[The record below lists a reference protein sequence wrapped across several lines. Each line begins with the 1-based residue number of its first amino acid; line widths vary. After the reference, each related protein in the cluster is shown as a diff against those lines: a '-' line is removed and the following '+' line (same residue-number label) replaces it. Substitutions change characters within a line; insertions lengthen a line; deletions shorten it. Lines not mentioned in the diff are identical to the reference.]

1 VVREEKKISTWR
13 YIKNSPKIMFAGFCV
28 SFATSSASAFLII
41 YGIKIGMPK
50 DQASLLLSVLLFGTI
65 FSVPIGY
72 LTDIL
77 NRRLMMIFCSFIALV
92 FAILLSENK
101 DPQKIYYLLF
111 FMFGALAG
119 MKLPAI
125 LLINEKYKST
135 QRLAVNSAFSRFS
148 LTGNICGLFA
158 TGFLM
163 KIFGSQGLWIS
174 LIAILTSFLFF
185 CAFNYAKKIAKKEF
199 KPQDFSIFYKKPDE
213 PNS

>member
-1 VVREEKKISTWR
+1 
-13 YIKNSPKIMFAGFCV
+13 MFAGFCV